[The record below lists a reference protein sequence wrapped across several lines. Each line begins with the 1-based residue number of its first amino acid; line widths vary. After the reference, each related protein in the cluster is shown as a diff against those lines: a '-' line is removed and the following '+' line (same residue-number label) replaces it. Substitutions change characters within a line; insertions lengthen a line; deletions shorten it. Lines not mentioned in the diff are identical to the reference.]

1 MQAGDEQLCKIFDI
15 GEITAHHIVQ
25 YFSHP
30 QSKTLICELRELG
43 VVMTY
48 QGKQTGN
55 QLAGLIFVLTGALN
69 GMNRDEMTDLIVR
82 NGGKVT
88 SAVSKK
94 TDYVIAG
101 ADAGSKLSK
110 AQTLGV
116 PVLSQDEFFDRF
128 MK

>member
-1 MQAGDEQLCKIFDI
+1 M
-15 GEITAHHIVQ
+15 
-25 YFSHP
+25 
-30 QSKTLICELRELG
+30 
-43 VVMTY
+43 
-48 QGKQTGN
+48 
-55 QLAGLIFVLTGALN
+55 LTGALN